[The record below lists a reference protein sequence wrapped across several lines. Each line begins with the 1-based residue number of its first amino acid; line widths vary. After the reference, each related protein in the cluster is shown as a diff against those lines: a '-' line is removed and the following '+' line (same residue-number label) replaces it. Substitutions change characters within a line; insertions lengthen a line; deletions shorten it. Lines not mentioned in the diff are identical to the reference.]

1 MFVDLLLALSG
12 KIKVFHFK
20 NGGLN
25 DLIQLFRSWKLFNHQ
40 CHKESHQHTFTIFR
54 PKLSL
59 SELHPEEGS
68 MPSVLT
74 EDMWWS
80 LMDQA
85 GRIMDSRYVLRVGGV
100 RYIAPLTWTLWGPGE
115 VSHIDGCP
123 RFRGK

>member
-1 MFVDLLLALSG
+1 MHMHVHVHVCYWNRIRYRLFS
-12 KIKVFHFK
+12 KKVFHFK
-20 NGGLN
+20 SGGLN
-25 DLIQLFRSWKLFNHQ
+25 DLIQLFRSWKFFNHQ

-68 MPSVLT
+68 MQSVLT
-74 EDMWWS
+74 EDMWRS

-100 RYIAPLTWTLWGPGE
+100 M
-115 VSHIDGCP
+115 
-123 RFRGK
+123 